1 MAVSLT
7 ETPASP
13 ESRAVTRPVR
23 AQATPHFAH
32 EQAFWREGLPIVAG
46 VDEVG
51 RGALAGPL
59 VAAAVVFPACEG
71 TILRR
76 LRRTLANVRDSKLL
90 SPEQRRAMVEPI
102 TAAACGV
109 AVGIVEVEELD
120 AVGLGAANRLAME
133 RAVFGLASSVD
144 VLMLDACVLDLGV
157 PQVGLID
164 GDARCLS
171 IAAASI
177 VAKVARDQMMIDLDG
192 DDDRYAFSL
201 HKGYGSALH
210 QDRLRQHG
218 PGPHHRRCFGP
229 IARLLDPQS

>member
-1 MAVSLT
+1 M
-7 ETPASP
+7 
-13 ESRAVTRPVR
+13 
-23 AQATPHFAH
+23 
-32 EQAFWREGLPIVAG
+32 AG

-59 VAAAVVFPACEG
+59 VAAAVVFPACDG
-71 TILRR
+71 SALRR
-76 LRRTLANVRDSKLL
+76 LRRALATVRDSKLL
-90 SPEQRRAMVEPI
+90 SPEQRRALVEPI
-102 TAAACGV
+102 TEAASGV
-109 AVGIVEVEELD
+109 AVGIVEVDELD

-133 RAVFGLASSVD
+133 RAVFGLTASVD

-177 VAKVARDQMMIDLDG
+177 VAKVARDQIMIDLDEV
-192 DDDRYAFSL
+192 DDRYAFAQ

-210 QDRLRQHG
+210 QQRLRLHG

-229 IARLLDPQS
+229 IARLLDRQP

>member
-1 MAVSLT
+1 MAVSLP
-7 ETPASP
+7 ESLASP
-13 ESRAVTRPVR
+13 TRAAVRPVR
-23 AQATPHFAH
+23 AKAAPHFAH
-32 EQAFWREGLPIVAG
+32 EQAFWREGLPVVAG

-59 VAAAVVFPACEG
+59 VAAAVVFPACDG
-71 TILRR
+71 AVLRR
-76 LRRTLANVRDSKLL
+76 LRRILASVRDSKLL
-90 SPEQRRAMVEPI
+90 SPEQRRALIAPI
-102 TAAACGV
+102 TAAASGV

-133 RAVFGLASSVD
+133 RAVFGLTSPVD
-144 VLMLDACVLDLGV
+144 VLMLDACVLDLGL

-192 DDDRYAFSL
+192 HDDRYAFTQ

-210 QDRLRQHG
+210 QQRLRQHG

-229 IARLLDPQS
+229 IARLLDPQP